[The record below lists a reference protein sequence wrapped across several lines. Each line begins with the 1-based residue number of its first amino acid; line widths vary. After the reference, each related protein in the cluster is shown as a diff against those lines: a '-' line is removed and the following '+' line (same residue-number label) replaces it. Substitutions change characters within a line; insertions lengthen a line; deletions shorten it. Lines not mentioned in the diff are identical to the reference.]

1 MNLKPKGDEKPFNGM
16 GCNGYSL
23 IRVAE
28 GSIASELPPVN
39 LRLCAKRIWCNNTL
53 SDMIWASGATG
64 LARLSDTQEVLS
76 SSLRM
81 PTKVKF
87 AAVCAGGAT
96 KPSCSSTSGS
106 FRCSNLRRFYLIL
119 ARWRNW

>member
-1 MNLKPKGDEKPFNGM
+1 MSLKPKGDEKPFNGM
-16 GCNGYSL
+16 DCNGYSL

-87 AAVCAGGAT
+87 AAV
-96 KPSCSSTSGS
+96 
-106 FRCSNLRRFYLIL
+106 LY
-119 ARWRNW
+119 ARVIW